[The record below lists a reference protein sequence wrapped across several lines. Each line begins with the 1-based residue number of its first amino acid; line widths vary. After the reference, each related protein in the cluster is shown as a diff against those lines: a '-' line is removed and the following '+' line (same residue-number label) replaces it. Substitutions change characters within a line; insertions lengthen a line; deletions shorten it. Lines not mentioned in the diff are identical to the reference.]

1 MEYFEA
7 YFVVGEESG
16 FAGVDSGGTSSA
28 GRSVD
33 DVIAWVAERE
43 RASVSG
49 HADDEFVTGSTQSD
63 PQIRGVVNWQL
74 LPPFAVGWRSEERR
88 VMTGLVLPFSVEI
101 VSHEVDEI
109 QVTGYGR
116 HVVSAVDVVRT
127 DRNSR
132 S

>member
-1 MEYFEA
+1 
-7 YFVVGEESG
+7 
-16 FAGVDSGGTSSA
+16 
-28 GRSVD
+28 
-33 DVIAWVAERE
+33 
-43 RASVSG
+43 
-49 HADDEFVTGSTQSD
+49 
-63 PQIRGVVNWQL
+63 
-74 LPPFAVGWRSEERR
+74 
-88 VMTGLVLPFSVEI
+88 MTGLVLPFSVEI